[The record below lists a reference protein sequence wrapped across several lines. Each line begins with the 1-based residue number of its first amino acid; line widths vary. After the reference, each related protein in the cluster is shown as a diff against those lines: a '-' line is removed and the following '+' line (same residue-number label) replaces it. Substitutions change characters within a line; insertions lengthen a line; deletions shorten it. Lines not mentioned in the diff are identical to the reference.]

1 MTHTIDLQ
9 REFDALAAQWRKETI
24 FESSLTKISA
34 SENLQKIIDLGP
46 SVLPYIFEDLKRNG
60 GMWFSALR
68 ILTGVN
74 PVHPEDVG
82 NIQVLTQKWL
92 KWATESSNLTSVR

>member
-74 PVHPEDVG
+74 PVHPAEEG
-82 NIQVLTQKWL
+82 SIKLMTGRWL
-92 KWATESSNLTSVR
+92 GWASENGY